1 MVKRNRSDNVID
13 VNSSSSD
20 ESNEESC
27 SSEDSFE
34 DSSEVLSDDERKT
47 SSYNKASYNEIKV
60 NI

>member
-13 VNSSSSD
+13 VNSSSS

-34 DSSEVLSDDERKT
+34 DSSEVSSDDERKT